1 MDAPGLFVGQH
12 QVEQS
17 RRETWSL
24 LTPSPRDALKFEQSE
39 GGFRSLDVGAA
50 LLPRLPC
57 LEPWVR
63 RMIEVEGHFCPE
75 SDTGKSRRKTLRT
88 QDVSVHQAS
97 SPGLP
102 DGVQMAA
109 EKPSIPAWLI

>member
-12 QVEQS
+12 QVEKS

-24 LTPSPRDALKFEQSE
+24 LTPSPRDALKSEQSK

-63 RMIEVEGHFCPE
+63 TMIAVEGHFCSE
-75 SDTGKSRRKTLRT
+75 SDRKIQKTLRT
-88 QDVSVHQAS
+88 QDVSIHQAS

>member
-1 MDAPGLFVGQH
+1 MLLVSLRDSTRLKR
-12 QVEQS
+12 VEVYLVSAHPDSQ
-17 RRETWSL
+17 RC
-24 LTPSPRDALKFEQSE
+24 SE
-39 GGFRSLDVGAA
+39 IRAKQR
-50 LLPRLPC
+50 RLPKPGRGGSPPSSAS
-57 LEPWVR
+57 LSGALGQNDDRGGRPL
-63 RMIEVEGHFCPE
+63 CPE